1 MVARINHEHAERQ
14 TLEEQRQ
21 GLLRKKQSLISD
33 NNKKKD
39 ELAAL
44 DKEIEKF
51 LASATPVQQKFDQH
65 DQQIQKAA
73 APA

>member
-21 GLLRKKQSLISD
+21 GLLKKKQSLIND

-51 LASATPVQQKFDQH
+51 LGSATPVQQKFDQH
-65 DQQIQKAA
+65 EKAMA
-73 APA
+73 SA

>member
-51 LASATPVQQKFDQH
+51 LGSANPVQQKFDQH
-65 DQQIQKAA
+65 DQQVQKVAA
-73 APA
+73 SV

>member
-21 GLLRKKQSLISD
+21 GLLKKKQSLIND

-51 LASATPVQQKFDQH
+51 LGSAAPVQQKFDQH
-65 DQQIQKAA
+65 DQQTQKATA
-73 APA
+73 SA

>member
-21 GLLRKKQSLISD
+21 GLLKKKQSLIND

-51 LASATPVQQKFDQH
+51 IGAAIPVQQKFDQH
-65 DQQIQKAA
+65 DQQNQEAA
-73 APA
+73 ASA

>member
-21 GLLRKKQSLISD
+21 GLLKKKQSLIND

-51 LASATPVQQKFDQH
+51 LGSAAPVQQKFDQH
-65 DQQIQKAA
+65 DQQNQKATA
-73 APA
+73 SA